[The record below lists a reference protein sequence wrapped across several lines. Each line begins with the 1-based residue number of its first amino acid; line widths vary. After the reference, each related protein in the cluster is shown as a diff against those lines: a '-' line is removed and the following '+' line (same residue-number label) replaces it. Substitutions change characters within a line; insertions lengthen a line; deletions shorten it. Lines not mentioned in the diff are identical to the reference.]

1 MSATTIA
8 PEKQARVD
16 VAIITF
22 ITENSGSEASAEYL
36 LSLSQE
42 RRRAVAEILAPAITM
57 AVSLLDALGTEAP
70 AADVYDLTDEQA
82 ASVEKRLGPK
92 EPAPPKEVSF
102 KIVDVYVKP
111 IPTITEG
118 KVCTKCSGDPQ
129 PLENFPKS
137 KRAKDGRSSWCK
149 TCHAKYQSDR
159 YAEKT
164 KPAQQPVP
172 AEAWQ
177 PVGGGLNKSKVA
189 AKAPTT
195 QPAEGE
201 RVKRVCACGREFRT
215 TSRHEDCPIC
225 RG

>member
-57 AVSLLDALGTEAP
+57 AVSLLDALGKEAP

-92 EPAPPKEVSF
+92 EPATPKEVSF
-102 KIVDVYVKP
+102 KIVDVYVRP

-118 KVCTKCSGDPQ
+118 KVCTKCGGDPQ
-129 PLENFPKS
+129 PLENFAKN
-137 KRAKDGRSSWCK
+137 KARKDGLHMWCK
-149 TCHAKYQSDR
+149 RCMGEYAKARSLR
-159 YAEKT
+159 SA
-164 KPAQQPVP
+164 KPRRAPHHKP
-172 AEAWQ
+172 DEPKRTTA
-177 PVGGGLNKSKVA
+177 NYSKIA